1 MHSAYFVFFKLGH
14 QGLFGSSCVKHRAGR
29 WRVVLSGVSPPEF
42 SQDCCMAGSFVC
54 GQTHT
59 STSWPKQQ
67 LLHHKPDPTQCCF
80 LGSFFGNS
88 FMWSLRASDEHA
100 DASRRRRERRLTQF
114 LRHERLNVAMV
125 LSEKKHHTSRSQ
137 RTDRTEEQGPGSR
150 GSRRTATVEFRETP
164 LPSRS
169 SSSCTKKRRGAAAFA
184 EPRPLRDTMEQLA
197 DFAPKV
203 QILDEPQTVEQ
214 LVFKHIDIS
223 VPEQVIEVPKILCP
237 ARPSRA
243 VLADAQMGEQ
253 LVEVPVP
260 SPRDCVI
267 TATLREVVLA
277 RFWDA
282 AGCEW
287 CQYAGQRELC
297 WWLSGTRH
305 TQSTPPQK
313 THRQPRAVYKHWARL
328 RRLRFWF
335 WRSL

>member
-1 MHSAYFVFFKLGH
+1 
-14 QGLFGSSCVKHRAGR
+14 
-29 WRVVLSGVSPPEF
+29 
-42 SQDCCMAGSFVC
+42 
-54 GQTHT
+54 
-59 STSWPKQQ
+59 
-67 LLHHKPDPTQCCF
+67 
-80 LGSFFGNS
+80 
-88 FMWSLRASDEHA
+88 MWSLRASDEHA

-137 RTDRTEEQGPGSR
+137 RTDRTEEQGRGAGGRDALHARVPGD
-150 GSRRTATVEFRETP
+150 P

-184 EPRPLRDTMEQLA
+184 EPRPLRHTMEQLA

-214 LVFKHIDIS
+214 LVKHIDIS

-305 TQSTPPQK
+305 TQSTPPEGLTVSPGRYTNTGQG
-313 THRQPRAVYKHWARL
+313 
-328 RRLRFWF
+328 
-335 WRSL
+335 